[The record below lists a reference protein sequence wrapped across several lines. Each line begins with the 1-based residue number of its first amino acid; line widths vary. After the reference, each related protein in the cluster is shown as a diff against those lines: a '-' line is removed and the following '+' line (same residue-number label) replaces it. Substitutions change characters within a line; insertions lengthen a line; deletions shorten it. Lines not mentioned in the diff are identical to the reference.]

1 MSCGEIK
8 QKMIAICMEIFQS
21 FSTEMDTIEYLD
33 FIEDLGMDSI
43 TFITLIIEI
52 EANFEITI
60 PDDILS
66 MANFRNFN
74 VIVRNIE
81 SINAGSCGD
90 KKEQGDAV

>member
-60 PDDILS
+60 PDDILPIT
-66 MANFRNFN
+66 NFQNFD
-74 VIVRNIE
+74 VIIQNIK
-81 SINAGSCGD
+81 SINSNSY
-90 KKEQGDAV
+90 